1 MLQIL
6 RTAIKTWKQNR
17 SDYKGFI
24 VPARKIPDRLSEFC
38 KMLDDVC
45 KSTEP
50 DFISLG
56 SNLES
61 LFSDVTALSERIM
74 ETVREI
80 GRDSG
85 ENPFSKVGA
94 IARSSLSKL
103 NNCHSDI
110 HTDLQYIEGIIHNL
124 DKLRRVS
131 AGVEKIAMFFR
142 LLGFNIAIESSR
154 AAETTDMF
162 QVVSEQ
168 IHQLSSKVTGIIGGI
183 QEEAL
188 KTHNSQTAAFD
199 RIAKD
204 LNRLR
209 NLTNDADRTVETS
222 LLEIERI
229 MELSIEA
236 LERAALH
243 TENISRQV
251 GEIVVG
257 IQIHDSMTQG
267 IANMIEVIDD
277 AVQIFTGQRNNKKYP
292 PDRYSH
298 LSSVISFQR
307 IWLKESISTI
317 LNAYEKS
324 TSAFN
329 KISVEIDMLGESLSG
344 SGLVVLGE
352 CGPSGSA
359 DADDPF
365 PVLASALSR
374 LKGIIDEVNS
384 LVEGINTSASEAS
397 DTADRLS
404 ESMSRV
410 AEISSETHIIALN
423 AIVKAAHLGEQGRAL
438 EVLAQEVKKL
448 SDQTNEFSAGVKN
461 LLDNVST
468 SVDELRSRVSD
479 EPRNNEEN
487 SGAEIDTGIENIAVV
502 YKRYQK
508 KTGNVC
514 RQTGGIKE
522 EININVK
529 RIGFLLNLA
538 DELDNLI
545 HYLDNICMPDKT
557 KPALPEHHTAIEP
570 PDDQEQNYIEME
582 EKSEALT
589 EERQIDIINA
599 PSLLP
604 DHSKK
609 DKMELISESNNS
621 DDDDFGDN
629 VELF

>member
-6 RTAIKTWKQNR
+6 RTAIKTWRQNR

-38 KMLDDVC
+38 QMLDDVC
-45 KSTEP
+45 KSAEP

-56 SNLES
+56 RNLES
-61 LFSDVTALSERIM
+61 LFSDVTVLSERIM
-74 ETVREI
+74 DTVREI

-85 ENPFSKVGA
+85 ENPFSRVGA

-199 RIAKD
+199 QIAKD

-236 LERAALH
+236 LERAARH

-277 AVQIFTGQRNNKKYP
+277 AVQIFTGHRNNRKYP

-324 TSAFN
+324 TAAFN

-344 SGLVVLGE
+344 SGLVALGE
-352 CGPSGSA
+352 CGHSGSA
-359 DADDPF
+359 DVDDPF
-365 PVLASALSR
+365 PALASALSR

-384 LVEGINTSASEAS
+384 LIEGINTSASEAS

-448 SDQTNEFSAGVKN
+448 SDQTNEFSAGVKS

-479 EPRNNEEN
+479 EPRNNEET
-487 SGAEIDTGIENIAVV
+487 SGAEIDTGIEDIAVV

-529 RIGFLLNLA
+529 RISFLLNLA
-538 DELDNLI
+538 DEFDNLI
-545 HYLDNICMPDKT
+545 RYLDGICIPNKL
-557 KPALPEHHTAIEP
+557 KPALQERHAAAIEP
-570 PDDQEQNYIEME
+570 PADEETCYIETE
-582 EKSEALT
+582 EKSGLLT

-609 DKMELISESNNS
+609 DKMELISESSNS
-621 DDDDFGDN
+621 DDDFGDN